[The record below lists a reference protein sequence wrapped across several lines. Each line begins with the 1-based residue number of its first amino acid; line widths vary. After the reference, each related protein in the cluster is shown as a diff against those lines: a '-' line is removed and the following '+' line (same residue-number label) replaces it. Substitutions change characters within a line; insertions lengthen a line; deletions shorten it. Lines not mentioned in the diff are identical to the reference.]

1 MKISALEVVETD
13 MRKDLRGRRYY
24 SSKQIQEIL
33 ENYNKSDLT
42 QRAFAVRECVS
53 YSTLTTWLMQRRFKV
68 KENPNF
74 AEVALSKPR
83 NRDESKEMGL
93 QIQLTNE
100 IILRGSNSE
109 QLALLLKAIGSC

>member
-24 SSKQIQEIL
+24 SSKQFQKNL
-33 ENYNKSDLT
+33 ENYDKSDLT
-42 QRAFAVRECVS
+42 HRAFAVREGVS
-53 YSTLTTWLMQRRFKV
+53 YSTLTTWLMHRRYKV

-83 NRDESKEMGL
+83 NRNESKEIAL
-93 QIQLTNE
+93 EIQLTNGT
-100 IILRGSNSE
+100 IMRGSNTE
-109 QLALLLKAIGSC
+109 QLVEVLKAIGSC